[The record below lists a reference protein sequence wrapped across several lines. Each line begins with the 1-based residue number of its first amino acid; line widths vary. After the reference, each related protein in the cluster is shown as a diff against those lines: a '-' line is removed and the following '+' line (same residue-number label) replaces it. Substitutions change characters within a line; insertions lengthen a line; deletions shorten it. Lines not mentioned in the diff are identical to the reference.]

1 MRDTTCVFCQRSTA
15 GDCGGHP
22 QIQFAG
28 QQPPLRF
35 GWVPPAA
42 PPSLWDQYAMVALGR
57 LVTAALLGTRR
68 TPGWIA
74 NEAAEIA
81 DAMLNERDKRWKA
94 GGTP

>member
-1 MRDTTCVFCQRSTA
+1 
-15 GDCGGHP
+15 
-22 QIQFAG
+22 
-28 QQPPLRF
+28 
-35 GWVPPAA
+35 
-42 PPSLWDQYAMVALGR
+42 MVALGR